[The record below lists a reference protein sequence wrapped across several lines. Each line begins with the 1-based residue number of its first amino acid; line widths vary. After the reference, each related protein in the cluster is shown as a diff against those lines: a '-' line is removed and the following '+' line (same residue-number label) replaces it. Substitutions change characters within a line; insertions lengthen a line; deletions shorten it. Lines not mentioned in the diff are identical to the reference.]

1 MKKKSLLVLL
11 LILVMAAAVYAVIT
25 VEAVAGTDKKTAVLG
40 DSILYTV
47 SVNRTGDASQSPR
60 ITPPD
65 FEGFRMSGSQSS
77 SRINII
83 NGQTSIATSMQFVL
97 VAVKSGQVTIKP
109 SKVTFMNP
117 DTKAYE
123 TIETKPV
130 IITVSGGS
138 RQQQMQPTA
147 SLPAAV
153 PTIVPQSQIKEI
165 RVSLDFRPEK
175 YLPYLILLA
184 VLITAAY
191 FIIKKLKGKKQPKPV
206 KQQVIDFRKD
216 ALNRLDAAADFIKT
230 EPKLFYFEA
239 YEVIRLFLSGKYNV
253 SFNEL
258 TTQEIMKKLESAGAG
273 KKEVQAIKE
282 LLQECDLVKFADYK
296 PEIPEAVE
304 VYEKAK
310 GIITV

>member
-1 MKKKSLLVLL
+1 VKKKYL
-11 LILVMAAAVYAVIT
+11 LILLFIFMMAAVVYSAIA
-25 VEAVAGTDKKTAVLG
+25 VEAVADTDKKTAVLG
-40 DSILYTV
+40 DSIIYTV
-47 SVNRTGDASQSPR
+47 AVNRTGDASQSPR

-77 SRINII
+77 SRINIL
-83 NGQTSIATSMQFVL
+83 NGQTSISTSMQFVL

-130 IITVSGGS
+130 IITVSGGK
-138 RQQQMQPTA
+138 RQQMQPTA
-147 SLPAAV
+147 SVPAAV
-153 PTIVPQSQIKEI
+153 PTVVSQSQIKEI

-191 FIIKKLKGKKQPKPV
+191 FIIKKIKVKKQPKPV
-206 KQQVIDFRKD
+206 RQQVSDYRKD

-258 TTQEIMKKLESAGAG
+258 TTQEIMKKLESAGAV
-273 KKEVQAIKE
+273 KKDVQSIKE

-310 GIITV
+310 VIITA